1 MPFLLLDTRRLD
13 AIDRN
18 LAAILKMLT
27 DLTAAQTKGF
37 KTMSDTFATELA
49 ALQAAQAALATAVTD
64 NTAAIKKLTD
74 ELAAA
79 LASGTPDLAAMG
91 TAVQAI
97 NDQATALEAAAQAV
111 LNPPAPPAP

>member
-1 MPFLLLDTRRLD
+1 MPFLIIDTRRLD
-13 AIDRN
+13 ATDRN
-18 LAAILKMLT
+18 LAAILAGIRELS
-27 DLTAAQTKGF
+27 AAQQKGLA
-37 KTMSDTFATELA
+37 TMSDTFATELA

-97 NDQATALEAAAQAV
+97 SDQATALEAAAQAV

>member
-1 MPFLLLDTRRLD
+1 MLFPVSYTYRFNKIDQD
-13 AIDRN
+13 NAAI
-18 LAAILKMLT
+18 LAAIKALQ
-27 DLTAAQTKGF
+27 AAVTKELA
-37 KTMSDTFATELA
+37 TMSDTFATELA

-111 LNPPAPPAP
+111 LNPPAPTAP